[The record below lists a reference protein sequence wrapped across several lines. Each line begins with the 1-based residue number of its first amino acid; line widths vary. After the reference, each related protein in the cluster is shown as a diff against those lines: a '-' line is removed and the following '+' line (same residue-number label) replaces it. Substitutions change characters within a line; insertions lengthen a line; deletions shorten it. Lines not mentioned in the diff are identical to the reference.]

1 MLEIEQRERKKQI
14 GVMPPKKRLKQTKE
28 KSAKAN
34 EARGSGSQSRIALD
48 FEKLREAGW
57 TIKQGERE
65 SSSGVKV
72 YFRYTNP
79 GGKTLKSAKDVERQ
93 LTSEGIYERFTTQ
106 EPQICQTDVRS
117 NPAIPTDHIVDLAEL
132 VLKNNNFEFQI
143 DGSRFLQERGTAVGI
158 QGWRLHM
165 RIYLCTTSNRSY

>member
-1 MLEIEQRERKKQI
+1 MA
-14 GVMPPKKRLKQTKE
+14 PKKRPKQTNE

-57 TIKQGERE
+57 TIKQEQRE
-65 SSSGVKV
+65 SSSGVKI

-93 LTSEGIYERFTTQ
+93 LRDEGVLETFQTTPSNVDAERVQGQKSAIDPSDNDSDYE
-106 EPQICQTDVRS
+106 P
-117 NPAIPTDHIVDLAEL
+117 LLKEL
-132 VLKNNNFEFQI
+132 REES
-143 DGSRFLQERGTAVGI
+143 DGA
-158 QGWRLHM
+158 W
-165 RIYLCTTSNRSY
+165 

>member
-1 MLEIEQRERKKQI
+1 
-14 GVMPPKKRLKQTKE
+14 MPPKKRPKQTNE

-34 EARGSGSQSRIALD
+34 EAQGSGSQSRIALD

-72 YFRYTNP
+72 YFRYSNP

-93 LTSEGIYERFTTQ
+93 LKSEGIYERFTT
-106 EPQICQTDVRS
+106 EKADRAPQICQT
-117 NPAIPTDHIVDLAEL
+117 
-132 VLKNNNFEFQI
+132 Q
-143 DGSRFLQERGTAVGI
+143 GSSSSDPDYEAHVI
-158 QGWRLHM
+158 HEVKEEKW
-165 RIYLCTTSNRSY
+165 

>member
-1 MLEIEQRERKKQI
+1 
-14 GVMPPKKRLKQTKE
+14 MPPKKRLKQMKQ

-57 TIKQGERE
+57 TIKQEERE
-65 SSSGVKV
+65 WSSGVKV

-79 GGKTLKSAKDVERQ
+79 GGKTLKSARDVQRQ

-106 EPQICQTDVRS
+106 EPQICQTTDVRPREAS
-117 NPAIPTDHIVDLAEL
+117 SSDPDYEPHVIHKENEEKWWVFFIWLWL
-132 VLKNNNFEFQI
+132 LLCNVLSWLWI
-143 DGSRFLQERGTAVGI
+143 CL
-158 QGWRLHM
+158 
-165 RIYLCTTSNRSY
+165 